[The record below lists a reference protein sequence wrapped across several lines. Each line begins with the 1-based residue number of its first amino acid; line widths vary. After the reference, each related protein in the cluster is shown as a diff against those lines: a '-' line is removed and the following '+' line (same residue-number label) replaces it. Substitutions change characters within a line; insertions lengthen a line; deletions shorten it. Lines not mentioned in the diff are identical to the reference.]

1 MSTIGYL
8 HSGTPERFGRKSN
21 PWKALENALPAGTDI
36 KDMYGFNDPGL
47 VESAADELVND
58 NSLEVIVAAGGPG
71 PALVLQAKTKTKS
84 IVFTTVADP
93 VLSKLVVSLEKPG
106 HNLTGMAGKTSELDA
121 DRLVALFQLAQAKL
135 QKNDKVGVLLKYGRD
150 HAGDHYKKL
159 KDKAAESMFNLKLV
173 PVSVSTVAGIKQA
186 FDNFVKE
193 KVKGL
198 VVTADSFF
206 NDNRKE
212 VVAEANT
219 RGIPAIYQWK
229 EFVLEEKGLISFGPD
244 ILEAYRKA
252 GEYVKDILV
261 NNRKPAT
268 MPCSKPAQFFTHIN
282 TETARGLGIEV
293 PETILGT
300 QVQSI

>member
-1 MSTIGYL
+1 
-8 HSGTPERFGRKSN
+8 
-21 PWKALENALPAGTDI
+21 
-36 KDMYGFNDPGL
+36 MYGFNDSGL

-150 HAGDHYKKL
+150 HADAHYKKL
-159 KDKAAESMFNLKLV
+159 KDKADGSMLNLKLV
-173 PVSVSTVAGIKQA
+173 PVSVTTVAGIKQA

-229 EFVLEEKGLISFGPD
+229 EFVQEEKGLISFGPD

-268 MPCSKPAQFFTHIN
+268 MPCSEPAQFFIHIN

>member
-21 PWKALENALPAGTDI
+21 PWMALENALPAGTVI

-47 VESAADELVND
+47 VESAAADLVND
-58 NSLEVIVAAGGPG
+58 NSVDVIVAAGGPG

-93 VLSKLVVSLEKPG
+93 VLSQLVDSLQTPG

-135 QKNDKVGVLLKYGRD
+135 QKTDKVGVLLKYGRD
-150 HAGDHYKKL
+150 HTDAHYKKL
-159 KDKAAESMFNLKLV
+159 KDKADEAMLKLKLV

-186 FDNFVKE
+186 FDNFEKE

-198 VVTADSFF
+198 VVTANFF
-206 NDNRKE
+206 STTTAKKSSPRQT
-212 VVAEANT
+212 A
-219 RGIPAIYQWK
+219 
-229 EFVLEEKGLISFGPD
+229 
-244 ILEAYRKA
+244 EAYRRFINGKN
-252 GEYVKDILV
+252 LFW
-261 NNRKPAT
+261 RK
-268 MPCSKPAQFFTHIN
+268 K
-282 TETARGLGIEV
+282 V
-293 PETILGT
+293 
-300 QVQSI
+300 